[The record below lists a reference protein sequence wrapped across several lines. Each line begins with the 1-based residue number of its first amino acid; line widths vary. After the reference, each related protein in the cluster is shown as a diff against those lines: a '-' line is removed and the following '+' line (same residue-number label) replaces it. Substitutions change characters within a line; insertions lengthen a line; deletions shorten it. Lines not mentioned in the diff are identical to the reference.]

1 MWIIE
6 RNFCLNG
13 LMNVLENKVFKP
25 KILNLLP
32 LKIITPLKKCDP
44 FRVEKINLENIL
56 LKTCDPFRI
65 ITHLKIT
72 AIIGYRNVILSKLL
86 R

>member
-32 LKIITPLKKCDP
+32 LKIITQFKKCDP
-44 FRVEKINLENIL
+44 FRVVFL
-56 LKTCDPFRI
+56 LWPFSSI
-65 ITHLKIT
+65 DM
-72 AIIGYRNVILSKLL
+72 
-86 R
+86 